1 MNKYVFIIVRY
12 SELSEQGA
20 VREKTTVVRE
30 DHFLEAANY
39 AEIWSVRNRKLSW
52 WKSLLYRENSVAH
65 SPKLE

>member
-20 VREKTTVVRE
+20 VREKTTVVGE

-39 AEIWSVRNRKLSW
+39 AEI
-52 WKSLLYRENSVAH
+52 
-65 SPKLE
+65 